1 MAKVEIGKAP
11 PRLPVMSMSS
21 SSGSIFANGAP
32 RPTTTTTT
40 VDSTQ
45 FFDVHSSPTPSDKKN
60 LKNGNTP
67 SVSITRYR
75 LHSGSPPI
83 G

>member
-21 SSGSIFANGAP
+21 SAGSIFANGTP
-32 RPTTTTTT
+32 RPTTTT

-75 LHSGSPPI
+75 LHSGSNPI